1 MFKFLDH
8 LLEHNSE
15 VYTNC
20 PSSPSFQP
28 SLSTHLSN
36 PRVPDMRGIQGHTPV
51 TIDLLWRERQREH
64 SAVNSPWH
72 LVSGQLMSPPAQ
84 TSKSNPPSGGHFHL
98 SKARIALAG
107 TRKAR
112 ALAWN
117 SGSLEGGRVGGRW
130 GCRLRERDRNW
141 RLRGSIRERER
152 EGIGAPGGLPS
163 VQIPRIVFS
172 PPSQDPGEP
181 RLKTDS
187 SFSASESCLR
197 LFASTTIEPT
207 GLELSGARNL
217 PGPHRC

>member
-64 SAVNSPWH
+64 SAMNSPWY

-152 EGIGAPGGLPS
+152 RHWGPRGTPVSSNPTHCLQPS
-163 VQIPRIVFS
+163 ISGSGRATSKNGQ
-172 PPSQDPGEP
+172 
-181 RLKTDS
+181 L
-187 SFSASESCLR
+187 
-197 LFASTTIEPT
+197 LFCI
-207 GLELSGARNL
+207 
-217 PGPHRC
+217 